1 VKPLR
6 TVELQSGH
14 TPPSREQALSDERW
28 LDAPAE
34 GLGGFFAR
42 MTTGGLQGILA
53 AYREADGAR
62 SNPDTKTK
70 SVSADEAAW
79 LAERFGREGTLKENE
94 RVLLRFSRDEAP
106 SVAGALNSLIDESGV
121 TCHEVGGAASRRPDP
136 VGGSCRV
143 EEGGETPPLPFR
155 LTGCPCR

>member
-1 VKPLR
+1 M
-6 TVELQSGH
+6 
-14 TPPSREQALSDERW
+14 PPSRKQALSDERW

-62 SNPDTKTK
+62 SNTDRKTK

-79 LAERFGREGTLKENE
+79 LAERFGRDSMLKEKE
-94 RVLLRFSRDEAP
+94 RALLRFIRDEAP
-106 SVAGALNSLIDESGV
+106 SVPGVLKALIDE
-121 TCHEVGGAASRRPDP
+121 AA
-136 VGGSCRV
+136 
-143 EEGGETPPLPFR
+143 
-155 LTGCPCR
+155 